1 MDVSAQT
8 DSAVC
13 LGISVNAPPDASR
26 FLPSS
31 ALVLFSPRFSRGRWK
46 ISFTPATAL
55 PTLAAFMSSKTFNVA
70 ALAGDGIG
78 PEVMR
83 EAIKVLRVVEKKFG
97 FTLHLTE
104 APVGWAGIDAA
115 GQALPD
121 ATLAL
126 CRASDSILFGS
137 VGLPDR
143 DPTIPKE
150 ERPERAA
157 LLRLRKE
164 FGLFANLRPVKLHKQ
179 LAHSCPLQPD
189 RQGNGIDILVV
200 RELTGGMYFGQPKKT
215 EEISPGVMRAIDTM
229 VYTTPEIERI
239 AHVAFKAA
247 QLRRKKVTSIDK
259 ANVLEN
265 GVLWRAVVTAVGN
278 QYPDVTLEHMFVDNG
293 AMQLM
298 LKPTQF
304 DVMLCENMFGDIL
317 SDEAAALAGS
327 LGMLPSASL
336 GVTNGQ
342 QTFGFYEPAGGTA
355 PDIAGK
361 NLANPI
367 AQILSVALLL
377 RYSFGQNEAANAIDD
392 AVSKAIASGLRTGDI
407 FNPAEPAAKK
417 IGTLEMGDAIAAAI

>member
-1 MDVSAQT
+1 M
-8 DSAVC
+8 
-13 LGISVNAPPDASR
+13 
-26 FLPSS
+26 
-31 ALVLFSPRFSRGRWK
+31 
-46 ISFTPATAL
+46 
-55 PTLAAFMSSKTFNVA
+55 KTFKIA

-83 EAIKVLRVVEKKFG
+83 EAIKVLRVAQKKFG
-97 FTLHLTE
+97 FTLNITE

-115 GQALPD
+115 GKALPD
-121 ATLAL
+121 ATLDL
-126 CRASDSILFGS
+126 CKKSDSILFGS

-150 ERPERAA
+150 DRPERAA
-157 LLRLRKE
+157 LLRIRKE
-164 FGLFANLRPVKLHKQ
+164 FGLFANLRPVRLPKA
-179 LAHSCPLQPD
+179 LAHACPLRPE
-189 RQGNGIDILVV
+189 RQGEGIDIMVV

-215 EEISPGVMRAIDTM
+215 ESIDGGHRAVDTM

-239 AHVAFKAA
+239 AHVAFRTA

-265 GVLWRAVVTAVGN
+265 GVLWRDVVTRVGKN
-278 QYPDVTLEHMFVDNG
+278 YPDVTLEHMFVDNG

-298 LKPTQF
+298 LRPTQF
-304 DVMLCENMFGDIL
+304 DVMVCENMFGDIL

-336 GVTNGQ
+336 GSTSGET
-342 QTFGFYEPAGGTA
+342 TFGFYEPAGGTA

-367 AQILSVALLL
+367 AQILSTALML
-377 RYSFGQNEAANAIDD
+377 RHSLKLNDAAAAIEAA
-392 AVSKAIASGLRTGDI
+392 VGKAIEAGNRTGDI
-407 FNPAEPAAKK
+407 FSASETGATKV
-417 IGTLEMGDAIAAAI
+417 GTTQMGDAIAAAI

>member
-1 MDVSAQT
+1 MFSIPHPPGRADLKMKNYQI
-8 DSAVC
+8 AV
-13 LGISVNAPPDASR
+13 
-26 FLPSS
+26 
-31 ALVLFSPRFSRGRWK
+31 
-46 ISFTPATAL
+46 
-55 PTLAAFMSSKTFNVA
+55 
-70 ALAGDGIG
+70 LAGDGIG

-83 EAIKVLRVVEKKFG
+83 EAIKVLRAVEKKFPIQ
-97 FTLHLTE
+97 FNLEE

-115 GQALPD
+115 GKALPD
-121 ATLAL
+121 NTLAL
-126 CRASDSILFGS
+126 CKRSESILFGS

-164 FGLFANLRPVKLHKQ
+164 FGLFANLRPVRLPKELS
-179 LAHSCPLQPD
+179 HSCPLRAD
-189 RQGNGIDILVV
+189 RQGDGIDILVV

-215 EEISPGVMRAIDTM
+215 EQVSPGVHRAIDTM

-239 AHVAFKAA
+239 AHVSFKAA
-247 QLRRKKVTSIDK
+247 RLRRKKVTSIDK

-265 GVLWRAVVTAVGN
+265 GVLWREVVTNVSK
-278 QYPDVTLEHMFVDNG
+278 QYPDVALEHMFVDNG

-336 GVTNGQ
+336 GATTGE

-367 AQILSVALLL
+367 AQILSTGLML
-377 RYSFGQNEAANAIDD
+377 RYSFGLNDAAAAIDN
-392 AVSKAIASGLRTGDI
+392 AVGKVIAAGLRTGDI
-407 FNPAEPAAKK
+407 YNPADTNAKK
-417 IGTLEMGDAIAAAI
+417 VGTREMGDAIAAAI

>member
-1 MDVSAQT
+1 M
-8 DSAVC
+8 
-13 LGISVNAPPDASR
+13 
-26 FLPSS
+26 
-31 ALVLFSPRFSRGRWK
+31 
-46 ISFTPATAL
+46 
-55 PTLAAFMSSKTFNVA
+55 KTFKIA

-83 EAIKVLRVVEKKFG
+83 EAVKVLRAAEKKSG
-97 FTLHLTE
+97 FTLQITE

-115 GQALPD
+115 GKALPD

-126 CRASDSILFGS
+126 CKKSDAILFGS

-164 FGLFANLRPVKLHKQ
+164 FGLFANLRPVVLWNE
-179 LAHSCPLQPD
+179 LAHTCPLTRE
-189 RQGNGIDILVV
+189 RQGDGIDILVV

-215 EEISPGVMRAIDTM
+215 EDIGGGNFRAIDTM

-247 QLRRKKVTSIDK
+247 RLRRKKLTSIDK

-265 GVLWRAVVTAVGN
+265 GILWREVVTRVGKD
-278 QYPDVTLEHMFVDNG
+278 YPDVTLEHMFVDNA

-317 SDEAAALAGS
+317 SDEAAALGGS

-336 GVTNGQ
+336 GATSGEN
-342 QTFGFYEPAGGTA
+342 TFGFYEPAGGTA

-367 AQILSVALLL
+367 AQILSAAMMLLH
-377 RYSFGQNEAANAIDD
+377 SFNEYKAHNAMVE
-392 AVSKAIASGLRTGDI
+392 AVGKVIAQGFRTGDI
-407 FNPAEPAAKK
+407 FNSSESNARKV
-417 IGTLEMGDAIAAAI
+417 GTREMGDAIAAAVC

>member
-1 MDVSAQT
+1 MNT
-8 DSAVC
+8 
-13 LGISVNAPPDASR
+13 
-26 FLPSS
+26 F
-31 ALVLFSPRFSRGRWK
+31 K
-46 ISFTPATAL
+46 I
-55 PTLAAFMSSKTFNVA
+55 A

-83 EAIKVLRVVEKKFG
+83 EAIKVLRAVEKKFS
-97 FTLHLTE
+97 FQFEITE

-115 GQALPD
+115 GKALPD

-126 CRASDSILFGS
+126 CRQSSAILFGS

-157 LLRLRKE
+157 LLRIRKE
-164 FGLFANLRPVKLHKQ
+164 FGLFANLRPVQLQKA
-179 LAHSCPLQPD
+179 LAHACPLSPD
-189 RQGNGIDILVV
+189 RQGTGIDILVV

-215 EEISPGVMRAIDTM
+215 EDLGNGQQRAIDTM
-229 VYTTPEIERI
+229 VYTTAEIERI
-239 AHVAFKAA
+239 AHVSFRAA

-265 GVLWRAVVTAVGN
+265 GVLWREVVTRVSKH
-278 QYPDVTLEHMFVDNG
+278 YSDVALDHMFVDNA

-336 GVTNGQ
+336 GVTAGA

-367 AQILSVALLL
+367 AQILSTGLML
-377 RYSFGQNEAANAIDD
+377 RYSFNLHDAASAIEAAVTTAIN
-392 AVSKAIASGLRTGDI
+392 SGLRTGDI
-407 FNPAEPAAKK
+407 FNPADTSARKV
-417 IGTLEMGDAIAAAI
+417 GTREMGDAIAAAI

>member
-1 MDVSAQT
+1 MRRLPPGLPQENFPFPRASDSQT
-8 DSAVC
+8 AR
-13 LGISVNAPPDASR
+13 P
-26 FLPSS
+26 
-31 ALVLFSPRFSRGRWK
+31 
-46 ISFTPATAL
+46 
-55 PTLAAFMSSKTFNVA
+55 MSSKTLRIA

-83 EAIKVLRVVEKKFG
+83 EALKVLAAVGRKFSIS
-97 FTLHLTE
+97 FEVTE

-115 GQALPD
+115 GKALPD

-126 CRASDSILFGS
+126 CRNSDAILFGS

-157 LLRLRKE
+157 LLRIRKE
-164 FGLFANLRPVKLHKQ
+164 FGLFANLRPVQ
-179 LAHSCPLQPD
+179 LPKALSHSCPLKPE
-189 RQGNGIDILVV
+189 RQGDGIDLLVV

-215 EEISPGVMRAIDTM
+215 EEITLPDGSRTQRAIDTM

-239 AHVAFKAA
+239 AHVAFRAA
-247 QLRRKKVTSIDK
+247 RLRRKKVTSIDK

-265 GVLWRAVVTAVGN
+265 GVLWREVVTRISKE
-278 QYPDVTLEHMFVDNG
+278 YPDVALDHQFVDNA
-293 AMQLM
+293 AMQFL
-298 LKPTQF
+298 LRPTQF
-304 DVMLCENMFGDIL
+304 DVVLCENLFGDIL

-336 GVTNGQ
+336 GATSAE

-367 AQILSVALLL
+367 AQILSTALML
-377 RYSFGQNEAANAIDD
+377 RYSFGLSEAAAAIEA
-392 AVSKAIASGLRTGDI
+392 AVGTAIAQGCRTGDI
-407 FNPAEPAAKK
+407 YNPADPTARR
-417 IGTLEMGDAIAAAI
+417 IGTREMGDAIVAAIG

>member
-1 MDVSAQT
+1 M
-8 DSAVC
+8 
-13 LGISVNAPPDASR
+13 
-26 FLPSS
+26 
-31 ALVLFSPRFSRGRWK
+31 K
-46 ISFTPATAL
+46 IF
-55 PTLAAFMSSKTFNVA
+55 KIA

-83 EAIKVLRVVEKKFG
+83 EAIQVLRATEKAFG
-97 FTLHLTE
+97 FELAITE
-104 APVGWAGIDAA
+104 AAVGWAGIDQC

-126 CRASDSILFGS
+126 CKDSDAILFGS
-137 VGLPDR
+137 VGLPER

-150 ERPERAA
+150 QRPERAA
-157 LLRLRKE
+157 LLRIRKE
-164 FGLFANLRPVKLHKQ
+164 FGLFANLRPVQLPKA
-179 LAHSCPLQPD
+179 LAHACPLAVE

-215 EEISPGVMRAIDTM
+215 EPLSGPAGGFRAIDTM

-239 AHVAFKAA
+239 AHVAFQAA
-247 QLRRKKVTSIDK
+247 RARRKKLTSIDK

-265 GVLWRAVVTAVGN
+265 GILWREVVTRIGKD
-278 QYPDVTLEHMFVDNG
+278 YPDVTLEHMFVDNG

-298 LKPTQF
+298 LRPTQF

-336 GVTNGQ
+336 GATTGGN
-342 QTFGFYEPAGGTA
+342 TFGFYEPAGGTA

-367 AQILSVALLL
+367 AQILSSALML
-377 RYSFGQNEAANAIDD
+377 RHSFGLPEAAAAIEK
-392 AVSKAIASGLRTGDI
+392 AVGVAIQAGNRTGDI
-407 FNPAEPAAKK
+407 FSATEAGARKV
-417 IGTLEMGDAIAAAI
+417 GTREMGAAVVAAIQA

>member
-1 MDVSAQT
+1 M
-8 DSAVC
+8 
-13 LGISVNAPPDASR
+13 
-26 FLPSS
+26 
-31 ALVLFSPRFSRGRWK
+31 
-46 ISFTPATAL
+46 
-55 PTLAAFMSSKTFNVA
+55 SKTFKIA

-78 PEVMR
+78 PEVMH
-83 EAIKVLRVVEKKFG
+83 EAIKVLRAVEKKFSLS
-97 FTLHLTE
+97 FQITE

-115 GQALPD
+115 GKALPD

-126 CRASDSILFGS
+126 CKESDAILFGS

-157 LLRLRKE
+157 LLRIRKE
-164 FGLFANLRPVKLHKQ
+164 FGLFANLRPVKLPKA
-179 LAHSCPLQPD
+179 LAHACPLRPE
-189 RQGNGIDILVV
+189 RQGDGIDILVV
-200 RELTGGMYFGQPKKT
+200 RELTGGIYFGQPKKT
-215 EEISPGVMRAIDTM
+215 ENYSIDETQADEGATIFIKRAQRAIDTM

-247 QLRRKKVTSIDK
+247 ALRRNKVTSIDK

-265 GVLWRAVVTAVGN
+265 GVLWREVVTKVAR
-278 QYPDVTLEHMFVDNG
+278 QYPHVELEHMFVDNA

-298 LKPTQF
+298 LRPTQF

-336 GVTNGQ
+336 GLTSGVH
-342 QTFGFYEPAGGTA
+342 TFGFFEPAGGTA

-367 AQILSVALLL
+367 AQILSTALML
-377 RYSFGQNEAANAIDD
+377 RYSFDLEATADAIEAA
-392 AVSKAIASGLRTGDI
+392 VGKAIAQGLRTSDI
-407 FNPAEPAAKK
+407 FTPAETNAKQV
-417 IGTLEMGDAIAAAI
+417 GTREMGDAIAAAL

>member
-1 MDVSAQT
+1 MNSK
-8 DSAVC
+8 
-13 LGISVNAPPDASR
+13 N
-26 FLPSS
+26 F
-31 ALVLFSPRFSRGRWK
+31 K
-46 ISFTPATAL
+46 I
-55 PTLAAFMSSKTFNVA
+55 A

-83 EAIKVLRVVEKKFG
+83 EAIKVLRVAEKKFG
-97 FTLHLTE
+97 FIVQITE

-115 GQALPD
+115 GKALPD

-126 CRASDSILFGS
+126 CKNSDSILFGS

-157 LLRLRKE
+157 LLRIRKE
-164 FGLFANLRPVKLHKQ
+164 FGLFANLRPVKLPKA
-179 LAHSCPLQPD
+179 LAHACPLRPE
-189 RQGNGIDILVV
+189 RQGDGIDILVV

-215 EEISPGVMRAIDTM
+215 EDIGGGQHRAIDTM
-229 VYTTPEIERI
+229 VYTTQEIDRI
-239 AHVAFKAA
+239 AHVAFRAA
-247 QLRRKKVTSIDK
+247 KLRRKKVTSIDK

-265 GVLWRAVVTAVGN
+265 GILWRDVVTRIGK
-278 QYPDVTLEHMFVDNG
+278 QYPDVALEHMFVDNG

-298 LKPTQF
+298 LKPAQF

-336 GVTNGQ
+336 GATTGGR
-342 QTFGFYEPAGGTA
+342 TFGFFEPAGGTA

-367 AQILSVALLL
+367 AQILSAALML
-377 RYSFGQNEAANAIDD
+377 RHSFDLNDAALAIEN
-392 AVSKAIASGLRTGDI
+392 AVSKAIEAGNRTGDI
-407 FNPAEPAAKK
+407 FSPTEPNARK
-417 IGTLEMGDAIAAAI
+417 IGTREMGDAIATSV

>member
-1 MDVSAQT
+1 MKQ
-8 DSAVC
+8 
-13 LGISVNAPPDASR
+13 
-26 FLPSS
+26 F
-31 ALVLFSPRFSRGRWK
+31 K
-46 ISFTPATAL
+46 I
-55 PTLAAFMSSKTFNVA
+55 A

-83 EAIKVLRVVEKKFG
+83 EAIKVLRAAEKKFN
-97 FTLHLTE
+97 FQLAISE

-115 GQALPD
+115 GKALPD

-126 CRASDSILFGS
+126 CKQSDAILFGS

-157 LLRLRKE
+157 LLRIRKE
-164 FGLFANLRPVKLHKQ
+164 FGLFANLRPVILPKALSH
-179 LAHSCPLQPD
+179 ACPLAKE
-189 RQGNGIDILVV
+189 RQGDGIDILVV

-215 EEISPGVMRAIDTM
+215 EALGGGVQRAIDTM

-239 AHVAFKAA
+239 AHVAFQAA
-247 QLRRKKVTSIDK
+247 RLRRKKLTSIDK

-265 GVLWRAVVTAVGN
+265 GILWREVVTRVGKN
-278 QYPDVTLEHMFVDNG
+278 YPDVTLEHMFVDNG

-298 LKPTQF
+298 LRPTQF
-304 DVMLCENMFGDIL
+304 DVLLCENMFGDIL
-317 SDEAAALAGS
+317 SDEAAALGGS

-336 GVTNGQ
+336 GATTGGN
-342 QTFGFYEPAGGTA
+342 TFGFYEPAGGTA

-367 AQILSVALLL
+367 AQILSTALML
-377 RYSFGQNEAANAIDD
+377 RYSFQLNDAAAGIEKAVSHAID
-392 AVSKAIASGLRTGDI
+392 AGNRTGDI
-407 FNPAEPAAKK
+407 FSPNEANARKV
-417 IGTLEMGDAIAAAI
+417 GTREMGDVIVAAV

>member
-1 MDVSAQT
+1 V
-8 DSAVC
+8 VE
-13 LGISVNAPPDASR
+13 
-26 FLPSS
+26 LPY
-31 ALVLFSPRFSRGRWK
+31 
-46 ISFTPATAL
+46 PARLMTKL
-55 PTLAAFMSSKTFNVA
+55 TIA

-83 EAIKVLRVVEKKFG
+83 EAIKVLRAVEQKFPVK
-97 FTLHLTE
+97 FEVNE
-104 APVGWAGIDAA
+104 APVGWAGIDAS
-115 GQALPD
+115 GKALPD

-126 CRASDSILFGS
+126 CKKADAILFGS

-164 FGLFANLRPVKLHKQ
+164 FGLFANLRPVKLPRELSH
-179 LAHSCPLQPD
+179 ACPLSRE
-189 RQGNGIDILVV
+189 RQGQGIDILVV

-215 EEISPGVMRAIDTM
+215 ESVTEGGKSFQRAIDTM

-247 QLRRKKVTSIDK
+247 RLRRKKVTSIDK

-265 GVLWRAVVTAVGN
+265 GVLWREVVTTVAK
-278 QYPDVTLEHMFVDNG
+278 QYSDVALEHMFVDNG
-293 AMQLM
+293 AMQLV

-336 GVTNGQ
+336 GATTDDR
-342 QTFGFYEPAGGTA
+342 TFGFYEPAGGTA

-367 AQILSVALLL
+367 AQILSAGLML
-377 RYSFGQNEAANAIDD
+377 RYSFGLNDAANAVEL
-392 AVSKAIASGLRTGDI
+392 AVAKVISSGYRTGDI
-407 FNPAEPAAKK
+407 LSPSDQNAKRV
-417 IGTLEMGDAIAAAI
+417 GTTGMGEAIAACV

>member
-1 MDVSAQT
+1 
-8 DSAVC
+8 
-13 LGISVNAPPDASR
+13 
-26 FLPSS
+26 
-31 ALVLFSPRFSRGRWK
+31 
-46 ISFTPATAL
+46 
-55 PTLAAFMSSKTFNVA
+55 MSSTVFKIA

-83 EAIKVLRVVEKKFG
+83 EAVKVLRVVEKKFSL
-97 FTLHLTE
+97 TLNITE
-104 APVGWAGIDAA
+104 AAVGWAGIDA
-115 GQALPD
+115 GGKALPD

-126 CRASDSILFGS
+126 CRDSDCILFGS
-137 VGLPDR
+137 VGLPAR

-164 FGLFANLRPVKLHKQ
+164 FGLFANLRPVKLPKE
-179 LAHSCPLQPD
+179 LAHACPLSAE
-189 RQGNGIDILVV
+189 RQGGGIDILVV

-215 EEISPGVMRAIDTM
+215 EQISGSGQEKILRANDTM

-239 AHVAFKAA
+239 AHVAFGAA
-247 QLRRKKVTSIDK
+247 RLRRKKLTSIDK

-265 GVLWRAVVTAVGN
+265 GVLWRDVVTSVAK
-278 QYPDVTLEHMFVDNG
+278 QYPDVALDHMFVDNA
-293 AMQLM
+293 AMQLV

-336 GVTNGQ
+336 GAASGDRV
-342 QTFGFYEPAGGTA
+342 FGFYEPAGGTA

-367 AQILSVALLL
+367 AQILSAALMLRHSFSRNDAASAIENAVA
-377 RYSFGQNEAANAIDD
+377 Q
-392 AVSKAIASGLRTGDI
+392 AIASGLRTGDI
-407 FNPAEPAAKK
+407 FSATEPKARKV
-417 IGTLEMGDAIAAAI
+417 GTTEMGGAIAAAI

>member
-1 MDVSAQT
+1 
-8 DSAVC
+8 
-13 LGISVNAPPDASR
+13 
-26 FLPSS
+26 
-31 ALVLFSPRFSRGRWK
+31 
-46 ISFTPATAL
+46 
-55 PTLAAFMSSKTFNVA
+55 MSSKTLRIA

-83 EAIKVLRVVEKKFG
+83 EALKVLAAVGRNYSIAFEV
-97 FTLHLTE
+97 TE

-115 GQALPD
+115 GKALPD

-126 CRASDSILFGS
+126 CRNSDAILFGS

-157 LLRLRKE
+157 LLRIRKE
-164 FGLFANLRPVKLHKQ
+164 FGLFANLRPVQ
-179 LAHSCPLQPD
+179 LPKALSHSCPLKPE
-189 RQGNGIDILVV
+189 RQGDGIDLLVV
-200 RELTGGMYFGQPKKT
+200 RELTGGMYFGQPKRT
-215 EEISPGVMRAIDTM
+215 EEITLPDGSRTQRAIDTM

-239 AHVAFKAA
+239 AHVAFRAA
-247 QLRRKKVTSIDK
+247 RLRRKKVTSIDK

-265 GVLWRAVVTAVGN
+265 GVLWRDTVTRIGKE
-278 QYPDVTLEHMFVDNG
+278 YPDVALEHQFVDNA
-293 AMQLM
+293 AMQFL
-298 LKPTQF
+298 LRPTQF
-304 DVMLCENMFGDIL
+304 DVVLCENMFGDIL

-336 GVTNGQ
+336 GATSAQ

-367 AQILSVALLL
+367 AQILSVALML
-377 RYSFGQNEAANAIDD
+377 RYSFGLADAAASIDRAVAAAIDQ
-392 AVSKAIASGLRTGDI
+392 GLRTGDI
-407 FNPAEPAAKK
+407 FNPADPTARRV
-417 IGTLEMGDAIAAAI
+417 GTSEMGDAIVAAIA